1 MPKSHPPYP
10 LEFRAEAVRLVKSGG
25 RDPEQLARDLG
36 CSAQAIRN
44 WVRQSDLDSGQ
55 RQDGLTTAERAEL
68 VQLRRENRVLREE
81 REILRKAAAFFAKEA
96 TQ

>member
-10 LEFRAEAVRLVKSGG
+10 PDFRAEAVRLVKAGG

-44 WVRQSDLDSGQ
+44 WVRQADLDNGQ
-55 RQDGLTTAERAEL
+55 RHDGLTTAEREEL
-68 VQLRRENRVLREE
+68 AQLRRENRVLREE

-96 TQ
+96 TR